1 MKFLQKVNR
10 VNGLIL
16 LCISTALALIVGC
29 QGANLS
35 DQLNQ
40 APATVQP
47 TATVIPVTAPT
58 LIITPTV
65 TATHAFENE
74 GVVLT
79 FWTIEAISPQAPQEL
94 GSFMAASLRTF
105 EANNPAIKL
114 KLLLKKPSGK
124 GGILDFLR
132 TAREA
137 APTILPDV
145 VIMNATDLE
154 QAYTD
159 GLLQTLDNRLDRS
172 IVQDLLPAARKMGTV
187 NERLVGVPMS
197 LEMEHTIYSTRTF
210 TSTPI
215 LWSDVLSSNT
225 RYLFP
230 AKGTN
235 GLINDATLA
244 QYFSAEGGFHNDQG
258 ALQIDDRVL
267 RRVLAFYQQGVE
279 VGVIDPTVLEAATSE
294 ELWPLYLEDQ
304 TGLTQI
310 SVRQYLADRD
320 ALTNSSFTAL
330 PVSDKDDTPVTITHG
345 WVLVL
350 ITNDLE
356 RQRAALRLIEWFLST
371 SNNATWNSINNS
383 IPSRDTA
390 FQQLAGNDPYWTFL
404 NEQLNT
410 AQPQPGFPGYDQLGR
425 IFQQAVE
432 QVIRG
437 EATPDEATA
446 TAMDA
451 LTP

>member
-1 MKFLQKVNR
+1 MNLSHNNNWA
-10 VNGLIL
+10 NGLVL
-16 LCISTALALIVGC
+16 LLISTVITLIVSC
-29 QGANLS
+29 QGVTLPGEI
-35 DQLNQ
+35 NQ
-40 APATVQP
+40 TLPTVQP
-47 TATVIPVTAPT
+47 TATVTPVTVPAVVTTPT
-58 LIITPTV
+58 L
-65 TATHAFENE
+65 TATNTLENE
-74 GVVLT
+74 GLTLT
-79 FWTIEAISPQAPQEL
+79 FWTIEAISPQAPAEL
-94 GSFMAASLRTF
+94 GSFMAGSLRTF
-105 EANNPAIKL
+105 EANNPAIKVN
-114 KLLLKKPSGK
+114 LLLKKPGGK
-124 GGILDFLR
+124 GGVLDFLR

-137 APTILPDV
+137 APAILPDV
-145 VIMNATDLE
+145 AIINATDLN

-187 NERLVGVPMS
+187 NERLVGVPIS
-197 LEMEHTIYSTRTF
+197 LEMEHTIYNTSTF
-210 TSTPI
+210 TTTPI

-244 QYFSAEGGFHNDQG
+244 QYFSTEGSFHNDQDT
-258 ALQIDDRVL
+258 LQIDDRVL
-267 RRVLAFYQQGVE
+267 QRVLTFYQQALE
-279 VGVIDPTVLEAATSE
+279 IGVIDPAILEAATSE

-304 TGLTQI
+304 AGLTQI
-310 SVRQYLADRD
+310 SVRQYLTDRET
-320 ALTNSSFTAL
+320 LTTSTFTSL
-330 PVSDKDDTPVTITHG
+330 PLFDKDATPVTITHG

-350 ITNDLE
+350 ITDDLE

-371 SNNATWNSINNS
+371 SNNATWNKINNS

-390 FQQLAGNDPYWTFL
+390 FQQLAGNDPYWVFL

-410 AQPQPGFPGYDQLGR
+410 AQPQPGFAGYDQLGR

-437 EATPDEATA
+437 EATPEEATA

-451 LTP
+451 LAP